1 MEKLFAVVPYIDLPE
16 MTAAAVDDILA
27 QDGVRTE
34 VLLISN
40 GSSEDS
46 RKQIEARQRGSREW
60 QSRVHTW
67 FHHPPLLTLNAT
79 WNAALDFCWA
89 AGAEVA
95 WVVNNDVRLHPST
108 AANLLEVFGT
118 HESKPFFVSAVG
130 VRPALP
136 EPYEFSLSMRGGPD
150 FSCYLIGKACHEK
163 YRFDENFTYVGDLDL
178 HRRIMLGGDGDRIFS
193 VNVPYL
199 HFASQTIA
207 QASPQKQAMFRATAD
222 LHHRIYTE
230 KWGGDVN
237 QETLVIPYSAPA
249 HGGVCT
255 TTPDLQAHR
264 CAGFHRDDGTPLDP
278 DSLRTAIENRKA
290 ALPSEGDGASVV

>member
-1 MEKLFAVVPYIDLPE
+1 MEKLYCIIPYIDLPE
-16 MTAAAVDDILA
+16 MTAQAVDDVLA
-27 QDGVRTE
+27 QEGVRTE

-40 GSSEDS
+40 GSSADS
-46 RKQIEARQRGSREW
+46 RSQIEARQRGSREW

-89 AGAEVA
+89 AGADVA

-108 AANLLEVFGT
+108 AANLLKVFAE

-150 FSCYLIGKACHEK
+150 FSCYLISKECHEK
-163 YRFDENFTYVGDLDL
+163 YRLDENFTYAGDCDL
-178 HRRIMLGGDGDRIFS
+178 HRQIMLGGDAARIFS

-199 HFASQTIA
+199 HLGSQTINR
-207 QASPQKQAMFRATAD
+207 ASPELQARLRAASD
-222 LHHRIYTE
+222 FHHKVYAQ

-237 QETLVIPYSAPA
+237 QERFRVPYDEVSAEEGISNPE
-249 HGGVCT
+249 
-255 TTPDLQAHR
+255 LQAR
-264 CAGFHRDDGTPLDP
+264 G
-278 DSLRTAIENRKA
+278 
-290 ALPSEGDGASVV
+290 